1 MEDAIAG
8 SGIGDVFEDARN
20 SYLLKRMEATAKR
33 TIWALMLQVR
43 KGKFVPSG
51 FEVSFSRAERLD
63 AVQFQLGE
71 DEKCVCA
78 AGSTA
83 LILTRQ
89 TIRSM

>member
-51 FEVSFSRAERLD
+51 FEVSFRAPSGWMRCSFNWVKMKN
-63 AVQFQLGE
+63 AS
-71 DEKCVCA
+71 A
-78 AGSTA
+78 
-83 LILTRQ
+83 RQ
-89 TIRSM
+89 DRPR